1 MATRRAN
8 NLYQER
14 FALSIDQ
21 ASTTATVTLPMWK
34 IPAGRLFRVEGAFY
48 NSSTGFAQSDTN
60 YFVLTVQDGA
70 TVIATWST
78 KLTGGNGAL
87 VANTPVAPVLSAT
100 DANRVLAA
108 GDTLS
113 FVITLTGVGTLPAGR
128 LVLHGILD

>member
-21 ASTTATVTLPMWK
+21 ASTAATVTLPMWK
-34 IPAGRLFRVEGAFY
+34 IPAGRVFRVEGVFY
-48 NSSTGFAQSDTN
+48 NNSAGFAQSDTN
-60 YFVLTVQDGA
+60 YFVIALMDGA
-70 TVIATWST
+70 TTIASWST

-87 VANTPVAPVLSAT
+87 VANTPVVPVLSAT
-100 DANRVLAA
+100 DASRVLAA

-113 FVITLTGVGTLPAGR
+113 LVITLTGTGTLPAGR